1 MYKGIFFDLDGTI
14 ADTELV
20 VIMTMLSFV
29 KTYTHDSKVT
39 LHQLLKISGPPIRD
53 TLKNYFPEE
62 DVEQLIPLFAEK
74 AREFYPQYAVAFDGI
89 QDVIAS
95 LKAQGIATGIVTSKL
110 RQNALLTVDVIGLGG
125 VFDWII
131 TLDEVRVPKPN
142 PEGIQLC
149 LNKFNLQP
157 NEVLFVGDTVYDYQ
171 AGMNAGVDTALVT
184 WSLRT
189 FDASVKPTYWINDYV
204 SFFSTIQKPNK

>member
-29 KTYTHDSKVT
+29 KTYTPDRKVT

-157 NEVLFVGDTVYDYQ
+157 NEVLFVGDV
-171 AGMNAGVDTALVT
+171 
-184 WSLRT
+184 LR
-189 FDASVKPTYWINDYV
+189 DV
-204 SFFSTIQKPNK
+204 SRVPRAPRANVR